1 MTALQA
7 EAVIAADGSVT
18 LSRPLPAWVKP
29 GKVQMTLLVED
40 RLCEVDERVAKRKE
54 VLAKLRAANPF
65 KNIDHPAGWQREMR
79 QDRTMPA
86 RSRAVMGGECDKHT
100 AYGRRSDFG
109 GAARS

>member
-29 GKVQMTLLVED
+29 GKVQMTLLVEEQ
-40 RLCEVDERVAKRKE
+40 LGKVDDRVAKRRE

-65 KNIDHPAGWQREMR
+65 KDIDDPVRWQREIR

-86 RSRAVMGGECDKHT
+86 RA
-100 AYGRRSDFG
+100 
-109 GAARS
+109 

>member
-29 GKVQMTLLVED
+29 GKVQMTLLVEEQVD
-40 RLCEVDERVAKRKE
+40 EVDERVAKRRE
-54 VLAKLRAANPF
+54 VLARLRAANPF
-65 KNIDHPAGWQREMR
+65 KNIDDPVRWQCAIR

-86 RSRAVMGGECDKHT
+86 RA
-100 AYGRRSDFG
+100 
-109 GAARS
+109 